1 MIMTQDLYNY
11 ISHNG
16 STNETITLVIGY
28 ITKCKFFQPFE
39 LNELFDQ
46 LWVQFIVIRSAG
58 SHNEHNPTQ
67 IYATNRAFGPNSS
80 DFSTQESL

>member
-39 LNELFDQ
+39 LNELFDH
-46 LWVQFIVIRSAG
+46 LKVQFIVIR
-58 SHNEHNPTQ
+58 
-67 IYATNRAFGPNSS
+67 
-80 DFSTQESL
+80 